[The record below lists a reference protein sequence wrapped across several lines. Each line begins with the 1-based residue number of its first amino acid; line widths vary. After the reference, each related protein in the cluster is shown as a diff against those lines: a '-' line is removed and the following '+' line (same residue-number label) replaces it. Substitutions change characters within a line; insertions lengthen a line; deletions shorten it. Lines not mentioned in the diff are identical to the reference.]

1 MKRYPETFIE
11 HILEC
16 LERIE
21 EYTEGITKEDFINS
35 VQLQDAVIRR
45 IEIIG
50 EAVKNLPMETKNKY
64 SNIPWKEI
72 AGMRDVLIH
81 GYFGVDLELTW
92 NVVEKEVQKLKDS
105 MRRVKKDLE
114 DIEKGP

>member
-1 MKRYPETFIE
+1 MKRHPETFIE

-16 LERIE
+16 LELIE
-21 EYTEGITKEDFINS
+21 EYTEGITKENFINS

-50 EAVKNLPMETKNKY
+50 EAVKNLPVETKNNY
-64 SNIPWKEI
+64 PNIPWKEI

-92 NVVEKEVQKLKDS
+92 NVVEKEVQKLKES
-105 MRRVKKDLE
+105 MNKVKKDLQ
-114 DIEKGP
+114 DMEK

>member
-1 MKRYPETFIE
+1 MKRHPETFIE

-16 LERIE
+16 LELIE
-21 EYTEGITKEDFINS
+21 EYTQGITKEDFINS

-50 EAVKNLPMETKNKY
+50 EAVKNLPVETKINY
-64 SNIPWKEI
+64 PDIPWKEI

-92 NVVEKEVQKLKDS
+92 NVVEKEVQKLKES
-105 MRRVKKDLE
+105 MNRVKKDLQ
-114 DIEKGP
+114 DMEK